1 MTALLASMA
10 GNGAAVTVALVH
22 LLFNLTGTLIFY
34 PLPALRRIPVRL
46 ARLLAL
52 AACRNRLVALYYVL
66 GVFFAMPLLFI
77 AVSKVLG
84 GSR

>member
-1 MTALLASMA
+1 MA

-77 AVSKVLG
+77 AVSKALG